1 MFSRAWGVR
10 ESVSESFDLIIH
22 GGSVF
27 TPGGAVDIDVGV
39 RAGKI
44 AALGNLSGAA
54 AAERFDASHLTVLPG
69 CIDEQVHFREPG
81 PTHKED
87 LDTGTRG
94 AALGGIVA
102 VFEMPNTDPATTT
115 ADAIADKV
123 SRATGRAWVD
133 FAFYVGASPENADE
147 LGMLERLPG
156 CCGVK
161 MFMGSS
167 TGTLLVADDENVA
180 RVLRSGSRRVT
191 VHSEDDMRLTDR
203 AVLVREG
210 AHVSMHAEWRDVET
224 ALRSTTRLLKL
235 AREHHRRVHVLHVTT
250 AEEMEL
256 LAQHK
261 DIATVEVLPQ
271 HLTLAAPECYER
283 LGTFAQMNP
292 PIRDARH
299 RSALWAAVN
308 AGIVDC
314 IGSDHAPHTREEK
327 ARPYPRS
334 PSGLTG
340 VQTTV
345 PIMLDHVTAGRLTLQ
360 RFVDL
365 MSAGPAR
372 IFGIAGKG
380 RIAAGYDADFTV
392 VDLKARKMIRN
403 DWIASRSGWTA
414 FDGMT
419 VTGWPKATIIRG
431 QTVMREDT
439 LLGAPLGAAVKFQ
452 ETL

>member
-1 MFSRAWGVR
+1 M
-10 ESVSESFDLIIH
+10 SEALDLVLL
-22 GGSVF
+22 GGTVF
-27 TPGGAVDIDVGV
+27 TPGGPVNADVGV

-44 AALGNLSGAA
+44 AALGDLKSVA
-54 AAERFDASHLTVLPG
+54 AAEKFDARHLTVLPG

-87 LDTGTRG
+87 LETGTRG
-94 AALGGIVA
+94 AALGGITA

-115 ADAIADKV
+115 VEAIEDKIT
-123 SRATGRAWVD
+123 RATGRAWTD

-191 VHSEDDMRLTDR
+191 VHSEDDMRLQER
-203 AVLVREG
+203 LSLVRDG
-210 AHVSMHAEWRDVET
+210 ADVSMHPEWRDVET
-224 ALRSTTRLLKL
+224 AVRSTQRLLRL
-235 AREHHRRVHVLHVTT
+235 ARENHRRVHVLHVTT

-271 HLTLAAPECYER
+271 HLTLAAPECYQK
-283 LGTFAQMNP
+283 LGTLAQMNP
-292 PIRDARH
+292 PIREGRH
-299 RSALWAAVN
+299 REALWAAINNGV
-308 AGIVDC
+308 VDC
-314 IGSDHAPHTREEK
+314 IGSDHAPHTLEEK

-345 PIMLDHVTAGRLTLQ
+345 PVMLDHVAKGRLSLQ

-365 MSAGPAR
+365 LSAGPAR

-380 RIAAGYDADFTV
+380 RIALGYDADFTV
-392 VDLKARKMIRN
+392 VDLAAHRTITN

-414 FDGMT
+414 FDGME
-419 VTGWPKATIIRG
+419 VTGWPISTIIRG
-431 QTVMREDT
+431 QIVMRDDT
-439 LLGAPLGAAVKFQ
+439 LLQKPVGTPVRFQ

>member
-1 MFSRAWGVR
+1 MSM
-10 ESVSESFDLIIH
+10 FDLIIR
-22 GGSVF
+22 GGTVM
-27 TPGGAVDIDVGV
+27 TPGGPAQLDVGV
-39 RAGKI
+39 RGGKVV
-44 AALGNLSGAA
+44 ALGALAKDK
-54 AAERFDASHLTVLPG
+54 AAEVYDATHLTVLPG

-81 PTHKED
+81 PVHKED
-87 LDTGTRG
+87 LESGTRG
-94 AALGGIVA
+94 AVLGGITA

-115 ADAIADKV
+115 AEAIADKV
-123 SRATGRAWVD
+123 KRATGRAWTD

-147 LGMLERLPG
+147 LGVLERLPG
-156 CCGVK
+156 CCGIK

-180 RVLRSGSRRVT
+180 RVLKSGSRRVT
-191 VHSEDDMRLTDR
+191 VHSEDDMRLQER
-203 AVLVREG
+203 AAMVAGG
-210 AHVSMHAEWRDVET
+210 AHVSMHPEWRDVET
-224 ALRSTTRLLKL
+224 AVRSTQRLLSL
-235 AREHHRRVHVLHVTT
+235 ARAAGRRVHVLHVTT

-256 LAQHK
+256 LAEHK

-271 HLTLAAPECYER
+271 HLTLAAPECYEK
-283 LGTFAQMNP
+283 LGTYAQMNP
-292 PIRDARH
+292 PIREARH
-299 RSALWAAVN
+299 REALWAALNGGV
-308 AGIVDC
+308 VDC

-327 ARPYPRS
+327 ERPYPRS

-345 PIMLDHVTAGRLTLQ
+345 PVMLNHVAEGRLTLE

-380 RIAAGYDADFTV
+380 RVALGYDADFTV
-392 VDLKARKMIRN
+392 VDLKAKRTITN
-403 DWIASRSGWTA
+403 DWIASRAGWTA
-414 FDGMT
+414 FDGMN

-431 QTVMREDT
+431 HIVMRDDELVAKQIGT
-439 LLGAPLGAAVKFQ
+439 PVRFQ

>member
-1 MFSRAWGVR
+1 M
-10 ESVSESFDLIIH
+10 SFDLIIR
-22 GGSVF
+22 GGTVF
-27 TPGGAVDIDVGV
+27 TPGGPVQGDVGV
-39 RAGKI
+39 RDGKI
-44 AALGNLSGAA
+44 AALGAVSGD
-54 AAERFDASHLTVLPG
+54 AAEVYDARNLTVLPG

-87 LDTGTRG
+87 LESGTRG
-94 AALGGIVA
+94 AVLGGIVA

-115 ADAIADKV
+115 VEAINDKIT
-123 SRATGRAWVD
+123 RATGRAWTD

-180 RVLRSGSRRVT
+180 RVLKSGSRRVT
-191 VHSEDDMRLTDR
+191 VHSEDDMRLQER
-203 AVLVREG
+203 AAMVAGG
-210 AHVSMHAEWRDVET
+210 ADVSMHPEWRDVET
-224 ALRSTTRLLKL
+224 AVRSTQRLLAL
-235 AREHHRRVHVLHVTT
+235 ARDARRRVHVLHVTT

-271 HLTLAAPECYER
+271 HLTLAAPECYQK
-283 LGTFAQMNP
+283 LGTYAQMNP
-292 PIRDARH
+292 PIREARH
-299 RSALWAAVN
+299 RDALWAALN
-308 AGIVDC
+308 AGVVDC

-345 PIMLDHVTAGRLTLQ
+345 PVMLNHVAEGRLTLQ

-380 RIAAGYDADFTV
+380 RVALGYDADFTV
-392 VDLKARKMIRN
+392 VDLKAKRTITN

-414 FDGMT
+414 FDGMS

-431 QTVMREDT
+431 QIVMRDDE
-439 LLGAPLGAAVKFQ
+439 LLNKPVGTPVRFQ